1 MTNGE
6 NSQNVIVTD
15 IHMPFLSM
23 VVFMVKWAIAA
34 IPAFVILI
42 ILGFLTTGILGGLV
56 RDKTVQ
62 ITGASGR
69 QLAEVSHDQMDA
81 RHSDSHAHATRLG
94 PR

>member
-1 MTNGE
+1 MMNGE

-42 ILGFLTTGILGGLV
+42 ILGFLTSAILGGLV
-56 RDKTVQ
+56 RDKTV
-62 ITGASGR
+62 ITGVSAQ
-69 QLAEVSHDQMDA
+69 QLAEVPYDQMDA
-81 RHSDSHAHATRLG
+81 DPHGAYPHPSGLG
-94 PR
+94 SR